1 MAHTFGHAFL
11 EEPDVAFNT
20 ALQQFGGTPNQQS
33 FFRQPSQFQAIHDL
47 FKGALGRQVEAGENL
62 TEQGL
67 PIALFQ
73 DFLKGE
79 NPFVPFSFQSFF
91 QNIPRAMRPG
101 GLNATALNPQFRFIT
116 QF

>member
-1 MAHTFGHAFL
+1 MPHTFGHSFL

-20 ALQQFGGTPNQQS
+20 ALSRFQGTPNQRA
-33 FFRQPSQFQAIHDL
+33 FLPSQFQPIHDL

-67 PIALFQ
+67 PIALFS
-73 DFLKGE
+73 DFLAGQ
-79 NPFVPFSFQSFF
+79 NPFAPFSFEQFF
-91 QNIPRAMRPG
+91 QNIPQHLRPG
-101 GLNATALNPQFRFIT
+101 GLRATALNPPSRFIT